1 MLVKIYWSA
10 WALCAIAALSLF
22 AIGNFT
28 LLTAVVFG
36 FISFGL
42 TFMGMMGVLP
52 ATITHPAKAKPAK
65 VRPAVQTLDNKARA
79 KTFGVLKSA

>member
-1 MLVKIYWSA
+1 MLVKIYWSI
-10 WALCAIAALSLF
+10 WALCAVTAILLF
-22 AIGNFT
+22 ATGNFT
-28 LLTAVVFG
+28 MLTAVVFG

-52 ATITHPAKAKPAK
+52 ATIAHPAEVKPAK
-65 VRPAVQTLDNKARA
+65 IAQATIAVSSKDRA